1 MTPNKL
7 IKIGSDLLKKNNI
20 KSHLIDTELI
30 LSSISGQNRENFLI
44 NTDTKLSSKQ
54 IESFNKL
61 IQRRALRKEPI
72 AYLLNNREFWSLKLN
87 IDKGVLIPRPETEI
101 LVEFLVK
108 YFKNQKPFI
117 LDIGTGS
124 GCIIISLLQELKRS
138 KGVAIDIS
146 NKALNIAK
154 KNAHLNGLSKRIKF
168 INSSINNFNNFKFDL
183 IVSNPPY
190 IARHQLKNLSEDIKN
205 FEPKIALDG
214 GNDGLDVI
222 RKVIYKSRKILKI
235 NGMLALEIGNG
246 QYNKVS
252 QILKLNKFR
261 EKSLVR
267 DYKDN
272 IRCIFSALNYYW

>member
-7 IKIGSDLLKKNNI
+7 IQKGSNFLKLNNI
-20 KSHLIDTELI
+20 KSYMIDSELI
-30 LSSISGQNRENFLI
+30 LSSVSGKLRENFLVNLDFKLNPIQIKMFNNLI
-44 NTDTKLSSKQ
+44 N
-54 IESFNKL
+54 
-61 IQRRALRKEPI
+61 RRALGKEPV
-72 AYLLNNREFWSLKLN
+72 AYLLNTKEFWSIKLN
-87 IDKGVLIPRPETEI
+87 VDKDVLIPRPETEI
-101 LVEFLVK
+101 LVERLVK
-108 YFKNQKPFI
+108 HYKNKQPYI

-124 GCIIISLLQELKRS
+124 GCIIISLLQELKKS
-138 KGVAIDIS
+138 KGIAIDIS

-154 KNAHLNGLSKRIKF
+154 KNSKNNNTFNRIKF
-168 INSSINNFNNFKFDL
+168 INSSICQFNNFKFDL

-246 QYNKVS
+246 QYKKVS

-261 EKSLVR
+261 EKFLIN

-272 IRCIFSALNYYW
+272 IRCIFSVLNHY

>member
-272 IRCIFSALNYYW
+272 IRCIFSALNYY

>member
-1 MTPNKL
+1 MTSNKL

-20 KSHLIDTELI
+20 KSHLIDAELI
-30 LSSISGQNRENFLI
+30 LSSISGQTRENFLT
-44 NTDTKLSSKQ
+44 NTKTKLNSKQ

-72 AYLLNNREFWSLKLN
+72 AYLLHNREFWSLKLN
-87 IDKGVLIPRPETEI
+87 IDKNVLIPRPETEI
-101 LVEFLVK
+101 LVEYLVK
-108 YFKNQKPFI
+108 YFKDSNPFI

-138 KGVAIDIS
+138 KGIAIDIS
-146 NKALNIAK
+146 NKALKIAK
-154 KNAHLNGLSKRIKF
+154 KNAQLNGFCKRVKF
-168 INSSINNFNNFKFDL
+168 INSSINNFNNSKFDL

-190 IARHQLKNLSEDIKN
+190 IERHQIKNLSEDIKN

-222 RKVIYKSRKILKI
+222 KKVIYKSKKILKI

-246 QYNKVS
+246 QYKKVS

-272 IRCIFSALNYYW
+272 IRCIFSALNHY

>member
-7 IKIGSDLLKKNNI
+7 IQKGSNFLKLNNV
-20 KSHLIDTELI
+20 KSYMIDSELI
-30 LSSISGQNRENFLI
+30 LSSVSGKLRENFLVNLDFKLNPIQIKMFNNLI
-44 NTDTKLSSKQ
+44 N
-54 IESFNKL
+54 
-61 IQRRALRKEPI
+61 RRALGKEPV
-72 AYLLNNREFWSLKLN
+72 AYLLNTKEFWSIKLN
-87 IDKGVLIPRPETEI
+87 VDKDVLIPRPETEI
-101 LVEFLVK
+101 LVERLVK
-108 YFKNQKPFI
+108 HYKNKQPYI

-124 GCIIISLLQELKRS
+124 GCIIISLLQELKKS
-138 KGVAIDIS
+138 KGIAIDIS

-154 KNAHLNGLSKRIKF
+154 KNSKNNNTFNRIKF
-168 INSSINNFNNFKFDL
+168 INSSICQFNNFKFDL

-246 QYNKVS
+246 QYKKVS

-261 EKSLVR
+261 EKILIK

-272 IRCIFSALNYYW
+272 IRCIFSILNHY

>member
-7 IKIGSDLLKKNNI
+7 IQKGSNFLKLNNI
-20 KSHLIDTELI
+20 KSYMIDSELI
-30 LSSISGQNRENFLI
+30 LSSVSGHLRENFLVNLDFKLNPTQIKIFNNLI
-44 NTDTKLSSKQ
+44 N
-54 IESFNKL
+54 
-61 IQRRALRKEPI
+61 RRALGKEPI
-72 AYLLNNREFWSLKLN
+72 AYLLNKKEFWSIKLN
-87 IDKGVLIPRPETEI
+87 IDKDVLIPRPETEI
-101 LVEFLVK
+101 LVERLVK
-108 YFKNQKPFI
+108 YYKDNQPYI

-124 GCIIISLLQELKRS
+124 GCIIISLLQELKKS

-146 NKALNIAK
+146 NKALKIAK
-154 KNAHLNGLSKRIKF
+154 KNSKNNNTFNRIKF
-168 INSSINNFNNFKFDL
+168 VNSSICQFNNFKFDL

-246 QYNKVS
+246 QYKKVS

-261 EKSLVR
+261 EKFLIN

-272 IRCIFSALNYYW
+272 IRCIFSVLNHY